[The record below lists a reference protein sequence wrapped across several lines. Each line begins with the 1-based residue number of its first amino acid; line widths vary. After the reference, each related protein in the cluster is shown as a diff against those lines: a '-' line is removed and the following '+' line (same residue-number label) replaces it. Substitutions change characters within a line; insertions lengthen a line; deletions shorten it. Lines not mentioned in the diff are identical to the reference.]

1 MMTALA
7 RGIFSAALAM
17 APLLATTVALAQG
30 VRNFHAELAA
40 EWQTKYTESPAT
52 GRADFH
58 LDLADLTFS
67 WEITFKDLLAPV
79 TAVRVHGPAQP
90 GANGAVMLEIAGKG
104 AKSPLKGR
112 AKITEAQVQYL
123 LYGWT
128 YLNITTEK
136 YPLGEIRGQLD
147 VRAPQEARQ

>member
-1 MMTALA
+1 MSAVVLVAVAL
-7 RGIFSAALAM
+7 FVAA
-17 APLLATTVALAQG
+17 PSALAQG
-30 VRNFHAELAA
+30 SRNFHADLAA

-58 LDLADLTFS
+58 LDLATLTFS

-79 TAVRVHGPAQP
+79 TTVRVHGPAQP
-90 GANGAVMLEIAGKG
+90 GANGGVMLEIAGKG
-104 AKSPLKGR
+104 AKSPLKGE
-112 AKITEAQVQYL
+112 AKITEAHVQYL